1 MTTTADPQ
9 HIAEVVDS
17 LKERLGGD
25 EPAPPAPPVAGG
37 AWVTPSEPSR
47 AHPHRRP
54 ASAAAAAA
62 GRLWRRTDVRIAA
75 AGTVLAAGVTLGLR
89 RIR

>member
-1 MTTTADPQ
+1 MTTTEDPQ
-9 HIAEVVDS
+9 HIAEIVDS

-25 EPAPPAPPVAGG
+25 EPAPPADPPVAGG

-47 AHPHRRP
+47 AHPHGRP
-54 ASAAAAAA
+54 ASAAAA